1 MNNKI
6 KYLSIAMSTLL
17 VASSCK
23 KALDI
28 NDNPNSP
35 TQSTP
40 ELVLPQAMVA
50 TALSVPTYNTY
61 GGRLVGYYA
70 TSGGVSGW
78 GDMITYD
85 FSTGFMTG
93 LWSTPYNTLTDLQ
106 YVVDKAGT
114 EKPSFTQAAEVLKAY
129 NYANLVDTY
138 NDVPYSEA
146 LKGAAILTPKYD
158 KATDIYVDLAKKL
171 DVAIA
176 FFKSAPE
183 DLAFENADVIFGG
196 NTTSWA
202 QFANTLK
209 LRLVLRAGSK
219 AAFAN
224 KTIDNIGVIESDV
237 IVQPVFTKI
246 AGKQNPMWNTWAYGA
261 DNAAVG
267 TWGTQ
272 FIPTNYVM
280 AFYDGFKI
288 EDTERASLVFAN
300 GISTNKN
307 QLGNVDNPPTGV
319 APSAWVMRPVS
330 GAISGTNYRGLGVI
344 KGPAA
349 GQPLMLAAES
359 QFLAAEGA
367 LEGIITG
374 GEKVAEGYFE
384 KGIKSSYNYLYMNE
398 ADTPTKS
405 AADAEA
411 YLVDYKATNVN
422 SYLVNFLKFI
432 DDTGNAPVERTTTKV
447 ERTEAIITQKYIAL
461 NFLFGHEAWNEY
473 RRTGYPKI
481 VGLNTTAN
489 ARTTFVSIASRATSA
504 DKLPT
509 RILYPNTEFSYN
521 AANVPSVDKYS
532 SKIFWA
538 K

>member
-6 KYLSIAMSTLL
+6 KYLSIAMSILL

-35 TQSTP
+35 TESTP

-106 YVVDKAGT
+106 YVVEKAG
-114 EKPSFTQAAEVLKAY
+114 EGKALFVQAAEVMKVY

-138 NDVPYSEA
+138 NDVPYSDA
-146 LKGAAILTPKYD
+146 LKGAASLTPKYD
-158 KATDIYVDLAKKL
+158 KAADIYVDLAKKL
-171 DVAIA
+171 DAAVA
-176 FFKSAPE
+176 FFKSATAS
-183 DLAFENADVIFGG
+183 DDFKTADVIFKG

-202 QFANTLK
+202 KFANTLK

-219 AAFAN
+219 ATFAN

-272 FIPTNYVM
+272 FIPTNYIM

-288 EDTERASLVFAN
+288 SDSERASLVFAN

-330 GAISGTNYRGLGVI
+330 GTISGTNYRGLGVI

-349 GQPLMLAAES
+349 GQPLMLAAEG
-359 QFLAAEGA
+359 QFLAAEGVVKGLISGVTA
-367 LEGIITG
+367 DT
-374 GEKVAEGYFE
+374 YFE
-384 KGIKSSYNYLYMNE
+384 NGIKASYNYLYKNE
-398 ADTPTKS
+398 ADVATKT
-405 AADAEA
+405 AAEA
-411 YLVDYKATNVN
+411 ATYLQTYKSQNPD
-422 SYLVNFLKFI
+422 SYLVNFEKATSLEQKL
-432 DDTGNAPVERTTTKV
+432 
-447 ERTEAIITQKYIAL
+447 EAIITQKYIAL
-461 NFLFGHEAWNEY
+461 NFLFGHEAWNEF
-473 RRTGYPKI
+473 RRTGYPKN
-481 VGLNTTAN
+481 VGLNNTAN
-489 ARTTFVSIASRATSA
+489 ARTTFVSIASRATSE

-521 AANVPSVDKYS
+521 AANVPADINKYS

>member
-106 YVVDKAGT
+106 YVVDKAGE
-114 EKPSFTQAAEVLKAY
+114 EKALFAQVAEILKAY

-138 NDVPYSEA
+138 NDIPYSEA

-158 KATDIYVDLAKKL
+158 KAADIYVDLAKKL
-171 DVAIA
+171 DAATA
-176 FFKSAPE
+176 FFKTATSTDAFKSA
-183 DLAFENADVIFGG
+183 DIIFKG

-202 QFANTLK
+202 KFANTLK

-288 EDTERASLVFAN
+288 TDGERASLVFAN

-307 QLGNVDNPPTGV
+307 QLGNTDNPPAGI

-330 GAISGTNYRGLGVI
+330 GTISATNYRGLGVI

-374 GEKVAEGYFE
+374 GEEAAKGYFE

-411 YLVDYKATNVN
+411 YLLAYKSTNIN

-432 DDTGNAPVERTTTKV
+432 DNTGNTPIERSTTKA

-461 NFLFGHEAWNEY
+461 NFLFGHESWNEY

-481 VGLNTTAN
+481 VGLNNTAN
-489 ARTTFVSIASRATSA
+489 ARTTFVSIASRATSP

-521 AANVPSVDKYS
+521 AANVPTVDKYA